1 MHSPL
6 DEKSLKT
13 LFTEAR
19 SFSYWQQQ
27 PVSDELLK
35 QMYDLMK
42 MGPTAVN
49 SCPARIVFIKTDDA
63 KKRLKPCLA
72 EGNIDKCMSA
82 PVVAIIAWDSEFYT
96 KLDRLFPHAVDAR
109 SWYEGKPD
117 KIQGVGTMNS
127 TLQTAY
133 LIMAARSLGL
143 DCGPM
148 TGFDSSVLDAEF
160 FADGIYRSSILVAL
174 GYGVREKLYPRG
186 ARLGFDEVCSII

>member
-1 MHSPL
+1 MPAPL
-6 DEKSLKT
+6 DAQSLQT

-19 SFSYWQQQ
+19 SFSYWQQR
-27 PVSDELLK
+27 PVSKEQLIQL
-35 QMYDLMK
+35 YDLMK

-49 SCPARIVFIKTDDA
+49 SCPARMVFITSDEA
-63 KKRLKPCLA
+63 KQRLKPCLA

-96 KLDRLFPHAVDAR
+96 KLARLFPHATDAR

-117 KIQGVGTMNS
+117 KIQSVGSMNS

-148 TGFDSSVLDAEF
+148 TGFDNAVLDAEF
-160 FADGIYRSSILVAL
+160 FTDGVYRSNILVAL
-174 GYGVREKLYPRG
+174 GYGVKEKLHPRG
-186 ARLGFDEVCSII
+186 ARLEFEEACSIL